1 MLRPT
6 RFTIPLVLALRAWAA
21 DPPRPDPQQA
31 METSLARQRQA
42 VDAMQPSLSQQR
54 EAIRK
59 QAPQALP
66 GAFFLLDPPA
76 RDSSATAAPAAAS
89 TAECEPL
96 PQSAVEVLISDTA
109 KRQDL
114 DPDLLRGV
122 VRQESSFRPC
132 AVSPKG
138 ALGLM
143 QLMPATAAQL
153 GVKDPFDPRENLD
166 AGAKFL
172 KQLMSM
178 YEDLPL
184 ALGAYNAGPGKV
196 NLAEGV
202 PKIPETLN
210 YVQKILSVLPVPW

>member
-1 MLRPT
+1 
-6 RFTIPLVLALRAWAA
+6 
-21 DPPRPDPQQA
+21 
-31 METSLARQRQA
+31 
-42 VDAMQPSLSQQR
+42 
-54 EAIRK
+54 
-59 QAPQALP
+59 
-66 GAFFLLDPPA
+66 
-76 RDSSATAAPAAAS
+76 
-89 TAECEPL
+89 
-96 PQSAVEVLISDTA
+96 
-109 KRQDL
+109 
-114 DPDLLRGV
+114 
-122 VRQESSFRPC
+122 
-132 AVSPKG
+132 
-138 ALGLM
+138 
-143 QLMPATAAQL
+143 MPATAAQL